1 MSDFARAV
9 KRQLIRQ
16 SNLSSPSASRA
27 WITVKT
33 KSQLISEV
41 AALAQAKIALL
52 AEESCCNDVTLLRF
66 DTAAVPNATYLME
79 FEVKI

>member
-1 MSDFARAV
+1 MSDFTLAV
-9 KRQLIRQ
+9 KRYLIRQ

-33 KSQLISEV
+33 KSQLVSEV
-41 AALAQAKIALL
+41 AALALAKIDLL
-52 AEESCCNDVTLLRF
+52 ADESCCNDVTLLKF
-66 DTAAVPNATYLME
+66 DSAAVPNATYLVE